1 MSANSVFERFEY
13 TFNTNKFGN
22 AINISQDAKNMLNAS
37 SNSITFNSWQKT
49 DLANGPINRE
59 TYYKNPAKNVTSNL
73 ISSINSF
80 GSAMI
85 NVTFTSAG
93 AQAVVNSILG
103 AEGNNIPYLSNANNI
118 MAMTLLLSDFISHT
132 NNVSGVS
139 ANSATELSP
148 TFDAIMSYGNEN
160 TFMLNKT
167 DGIANAIGGL
177 GAMTSLFIGDEL
189 SANVTTFNYYT
200 NLIVTNTTN
209 TFIPGMP
216 FGYWANTC
224 TLSASQMQTMN
235 VSFRGLY
242 NQIYNRIN
250 DDWTFYQATIQVG
263 RDYGFL
269 SRFSNLSN
277 TQNYLINNLVGTDYL
292 KSKIA
297 T

>member
-13 TFNTNKFGN
+13 SFNTSKFGD
-22 AINISQDAKNMLNAS
+22 AINLSQDAKDMLNAS
-37 SNSITFNSWQKT
+37 SNNITFKSWQKT
-49 DLANGPINRE
+49 DLANGPISRA
-59 TYYKNPAKNVTSNL
+59 TYYKNPVKNVSSNL

-80 GSAMI
+80 GNAMLG
-85 NVTFTSAG
+85 VTFSSPG
-93 AQAVVNSILG
+93 AQQIVNSIMG
-103 AEGNNIPYLSNANNI
+103 CDGNTASFLSNANNI
-118 MAMTLLLSDFISHT
+118 VAMTELLVDFISHT
-132 NNVSGVS
+132 NNVSGIS

-148 TFDAIMSYGNEN
+148 TFDAIIAYGNEN

-167 DGIANAIGGL
+167 DGIANAVGGL

-189 SANVTTFNYYT
+189 SGNVTTFNYYT
-200 NLIVTNTTN
+200 NLIVTNTSNVFT
-209 TFIPGMP
+209 PGMP
-216 FGYWANTC
+216 FGYWSNTC

-242 NQIYNRIN
+242 NQVYRRID

-269 SRFSNLSN
+269 SRFSNISN

>member
-13 TFNTNKFGN
+13 SFDNNKFGD
-22 AINISQDAKNMLNAS
+22 AINISQDAKDMLNAS
-37 SNSITFNSWQKT
+37 SNNITFKPWQIT
-49 DLANGPINRE
+49 DLANGPIDRA
-59 TYYKNPAKNVTSNL
+59 TYYKNPVKNVTSNL
-73 ISSINSF
+73 ISTINSF
-80 GSAMI
+80 GGAMI

-139 ANSATELSP
+139 ANTATELSP
-148 TFDAIMSYGNEN
+148 TFDSIMAFGNEN
-160 TFMLNKT
+160 AFMLNKT
-167 DGIANAIGGL
+167 NGIANAVGGL

-216 FGYWANTC
+216 FGYWSNTC

-235 VSFRGLY
+235 VAFRGLY
-242 NQIYNRIN
+242 NQVYRRLD

-269 SRFSNLSN
+269 SRFSSISN

-292 KSKIA
+292 KSKI
-297 T
+297 TT

>member
-13 TFNTNKFGN
+13 SFNTSKFGD
-22 AINISQDAKNMLNAS
+22 AINLSQDAKDMLNAS
-37 SNSITFNSWQKT
+37 SNNTTFKSWQIT
-49 DLANGPINRE
+49 DLANGPIDRA
-59 TYYKNPAKNVTSNL
+59 TYYKNPVKNVSSNL
-73 ISSINSF
+73 ISSMNSF
-80 GSAMI
+80 GNAMLG
-85 NVTFTSAG
+85 VTFTSPG
-93 AQAVVNSILG
+93 AQQIVNSILG
-103 AEGNNIPYLSNANNI
+103 CEGNTALFLSNANNI
-118 MAMTLLLSDFISHT
+118 IATTDLLVDFISHT
-132 NNVSGVS
+132 NNVSGIS

-148 TFDAIMSYGNEN
+148 TFDAVIAYGNEN

-167 DGIANAIGGL
+167 DGIANAVGGL

-200 NLIVTNTTN
+200 NLITTN
-209 TFIPGMP
+209 T
-216 FGYWANTC
+216 ASNTC

-242 NQIYNRIN
+242 NQVYNRIN

-269 SRFSNLSN
+269 SRFSNVSN
-277 TQNYLINNLVGTDYL
+277 TQNYLINNLVGTEYL

>member
-1 MSANSVFERFEY
+1 MSANSVFERYEY
-13 TFNTNKFGN
+13 KFDTNKFGG
-22 AINISQDAKNMLNAS
+22 AINISADAKDMLNAS
-37 SNSITFNSWQKT
+37 SNNITFKSWQIT
-49 DLANGPINRE
+49 DLANGPIDRE
-59 TYYKNPAKNVTSNL
+59 TYYKNPVKNVTSNL
-73 ISSINSF
+73 ISTINSF

-85 NVTFTSAG
+85 NVSFTSSG
-93 AQAVVNSILG
+93 AQQIVDSIMGADANSIQ
-103 AEGNNIPYLSNANNI
+103 YLANANNI
-118 MAMTLLLSDFISHT
+118 VAVTMLLSDFISHT

-148 TFDAIMSYGNEN
+148 TFDAVMSYGNEN

-167 DGIANAIGGL
+167 DGIANAVGGL

-189 SANVTTFNYYT
+189 SSNVTTFNYYT
-200 NLIVTNTTN
+200 NLIITNTTN

-216 FGYWANTC
+216 SGYWSNTC

-269 SRFSNLSN
+269 GRFSNVSN
-277 TQNYLINNLVGTDYL
+277 TQSYLINNLVGTDYL

>member
-13 TFNTNKFGN
+13 SFNTSKFGD
-22 AINISQDAKNMLNAS
+22 AISLSQDAKDMLNAS
-37 SNSITFNSWQKT
+37 SNNTTFKSWQIT
-49 DLANGPINRE
+49 DLANGPIDRA
-59 TYYKNPAKNVTSNL
+59 TYYKNPVKNVSSNL
-73 ISSINSF
+73 ISSMNSF
-80 GSAMI
+80 GNAMLG
-85 NVTFTSAG
+85 VTFTSPG
-93 AQAVVNSILG
+93 AQQIVNSILG
-103 AEGNNIPYLSNANNI
+103 CEGNTALFLSNANNI
-118 MAMTLLLSDFISHT
+118 IATTDLLVDFISHT
-132 NNVSGVS
+132 NNVSGIS

-148 TFDAIMSYGNEN
+148 TFDAVIAYGNEN

-167 DGIANAIGGL
+167 DGIANAVGGL

-200 NLIVTNTTN
+200 NLITTN
-209 TFIPGMP
+209 T
-216 FGYWANTC
+216 ASNTC

-242 NQIYNRIN
+242 NQVYNRIN

-269 SRFSNLSN
+269 SRFSNVSN
-277 TQNYLINNLVGTDYL
+277 TQNYLINNLVGTEYL